1 MPSLLSAATLFLL
14 VSVLVVRD
22 VAAVPMRPRQCTR
35 VSAATPLPSASPVA
49 NATSDACTQAR
60 LDILVSLIA
69 SEDAT
74 SKINS
79 TDPTTQTAV
88 DAAEQGFN
96 LTFTG
101 IKSIAGAIF
110 TNQSPPAASRDQVG
124 QGITD
129 TQTALLS
136 INGTDAGDLNLALAK
151 QSLGAAAV
159 AANAVVENCK

>member
-1 MPSLLSAATLFLL
+1 MLLLMHFPS
-14 VSVLVVRD
+14 
-22 VAAVPMRPRQCTR
+22 
-35 VSAATPLPSASPVA
+35 
-49 NATSDACTQAR
+49 
-60 LDILVSLIA
+60 
-69 SEDAT
+69 
-74 SKINS
+74 
-79 TDPTTQTAV
+79 DPTTQSAV

-136 INGTDAGDLNLALAK
+136 INGYVAVLLVNPKCSLTFVLYCRTDAADPNLALAK